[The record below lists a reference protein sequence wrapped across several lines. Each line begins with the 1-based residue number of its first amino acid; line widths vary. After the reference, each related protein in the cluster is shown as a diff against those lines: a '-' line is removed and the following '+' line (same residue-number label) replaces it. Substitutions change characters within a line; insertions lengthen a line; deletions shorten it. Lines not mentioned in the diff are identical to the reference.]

1 MIKKIN
7 IIMPSYNC
15 GKYLDH
21 SVLSVFSQITKH
33 NIVLLISNDC
43 STDNTEDVLSRLKAT
58 FIRDNFEI
66 KVFNQTTNLGEVNN
80 TKFLLDNCDGDY
92 IAYIDADDF
101 WITPN
106 KLECQ
111 IDFLENNSDYSMCFT
126 GYLEY
131 HDGEFI
137 PTANGQYWL
146 SPPMHLDVENPI
158 TPDMFISANPVS
170 SSSRVFRNYKNLI
183 KDYFI
188 DFPYSDWPL
197 NFEISLLGN
206 IKYLRF
212 ASYCYRKHNTSLTS
226 KLKMDN
232 NENLDIFYK
241 RVNILKERLHT
252 WKNSTYQN

>member
-21 SVLSVFSQITKH
+21 SVLSVFSQTTKH

-43 STDNTEDVLSRLKAT
+43 STDNTEDVLNRLKTT

-66 KVFNQTTNLGEVNN
+66 KVFTQTTNLGEINN

-106 KLECQ
+106 KLEDQ
-111 IDFLENNSDYSMCFT
+111 IDFLENNQDYSMCFT

-131 HDGEFI
+131 IDGEFI
-137 PTANGQYWL
+137 PTASGQVWL
-146 SPPMHLDVENPI
+146 SPPMNINVEEPI
-158 TPDMFISANPVS
+158 LPEMLISANPVS

-183 KDYFI
+183 KDYFVY
-188 DFPYSDWPL
+188 FPYSDWPL
-197 NFEISLLGN
+197 NFEISLLGK

-212 ASYCYRKHNTSLTS
+212 VSYCYRIHDSSLTKKTIS
-226 KLKMDN
+226 DK
-232 NENLDIFYK
+232 NENTETFNRRIT
-241 RVNILKERLHT
+241 ILKERL
-252 WKNSTYQN
+252 YGRIAE

>member
-1 MIKKIN
+1 MSKIIN
-7 IIMPSYNC
+7 VIMPSYNC

-33 NIVLLISNDC
+33 KIVLLISNDC
-43 STDNTEDVLSRLKAT
+43 STDNTEEVLHRLKTT
-58 FIRDNFEI
+58 FIKDNFEI
-66 KVFNQTTNLGEVNN
+66 KVFNQSSNLGEINN

-101 WITPN
+101 WITAD

-111 IDFLENNSDYSMCFT
+111 VNFLEDNQDYSMCFT

-131 HDGEFI
+131 IDGEFI
-137 PTANGQYWL
+137 PSAAGHTWL
-146 SPPMHLDVENPI
+146 SPPMNIDVEEPI
-158 TPDMFISANPVS
+158 LSDMLISSNPVS

-183 KDYFI
+183 KDYFM

-197 NFEISLLGN
+197 NFEISLLGK

-212 ASYCYRKHNTSLTS
+212 ASYCYRRHNLSLTA

-232 NENLDIFYK
+232 SENLVIFHK
-241 RVNILKERLHT
+241 RTNLLKERLYGRT
-252 WKNSTYQN
+252 KE

>member
-7 IIMPSYNC
+7 VIMPSYNC

-21 SVLSVFSQITKH
+21 SVLSVFSQVTKH
-33 NIVLLISNDC
+33 KIVLLISNDC
-43 STDNTEDVLSRLKAT
+43 STDNTEDVLNRLQKT
-58 FIRDNFEI
+58 FIKDNFEI
-66 KVFNQTTNLGEVNN
+66 KVFNQTTNLGEINN

-111 IDFLENNSDYSMCFT
+111 IDFLEKNIDYSMCFT
-126 GYLEY
+126 GYLQY
-131 HDGEFI
+131 IDGEFI
-137 PTANGQYWL
+137 PTANGQTWL
-146 SPPMHLDVENPI
+146 SPPMNIDVENPI
-158 TPDMFISANPVS
+158 LPDMLISANPVS

-197 NFEISLLGN
+197 NFEISLLGK

-212 ASYCYRKHNTSLTS
+212 ASYCYRIHKQSLTH
-226 KLKMDN
+226 KLNVNNDDY
-232 NENLDIFYK
+232 NENYNK
-241 RVNILKERLHT
+241 RVNILTERYK
-252 WKNSTYQN
+252 WKHLTY

>member
-7 IIMPSYNC
+7 VIMPSYNC

-43 STDNTEDVLSRLKAT
+43 STDNTEDVLNRLRTT

-66 KVFNQTTNLGEVNN
+66 KVFNQTLNLGEVNN

-111 IDFLENNSDYSMCFT
+111 INFLENNIDYSMCFT
-126 GYLEY
+126 GYLQY
-131 HDGEFI
+131 KDGEFI
-137 PTANGQYWL
+137 PTANGQTWL
-146 SPPMHLDVENPI
+146 SPSMNINVEEPI
-158 TPDMFISANPVS
+158 LPDMLISANPVS

-183 KDYFI
+183 KDYFF

-197 NFEISLLGN
+197 NFEISLLGK

-212 ASYCYRKHNTSLTS
+212 ASYCYRIHEQSLTH
-226 KLKMDN
+226 KLNLKN
-232 NENLDIFYK
+232 NDYKENFNK
-241 RVNILKERLHT
+241 RVNILTERYNGNL
-252 WKNSTYQN
+252 